1 MYMIVHVYTSKYYD
15 IIIDGIFVIPT
26 IYVYCFVNITVV
38 CRIISNHL
46 QQEPSYSWLHAIHAC
61 FLIRRRSQ
69 STASCLQGLLAPKAI
84 VVVDTTPHKAMSRFV
99 RGGGRW

>member
-46 QQEPSYSWLHAIHAC
+46 QQEPSYS
-61 FLIRRRSQ
+61 
-69 STASCLQGLLAPKAI
+69 
-84 VVVDTTPHKAMSRFV
+84 
-99 RGGGRW
+99 